1 MLIIGSKPLKNIN
14 IDDILDEFEENIRF
28 NFNIPNNN
36 NGTKQYIRIMNNHT
50 YFNKSNKELINKYK
64 YLNIDSNYLKEF
76 QNIYMKM
83 EHRGSIILANHENK
97 GLYNK
102 YLSNIRCIYKIKE
115 LPRMGIHGIMMC
127 LLDNNKSYKV
137 NKFNKNIFI
146 THYSLNE
153 EDNREHQY
161 VNIDNNK
168 QSNIYHNIEDEFN
181 IIIWLHNNNYIDATL
196 SLLQNKELPTIDCS
210 IVKPRYIMLIKLLKK
225 FGICILTDYF
235 DLSTINKLENDYDNI
250 FNTKK
255 NLIEKSEKKKCSN
268 DERIFYA
275 EKYSNSIK
283 ELFYDNNLFSDCAKA
298 YKSNLNKKT
307 LINKVEFKE
316 GVTTNSGA
324 GWHRDNHDCQ
334 FKALMYLTD
343 VNENNGNFQFI
354 TNSSKKYIGY
364 PKPRTQNYNTRF
376 ADETIND
383 LLNSNESLKLHNI
396 IGKKGTIVLVD
407 TTYIHRGNIIREGLR
422 KAITQY
428 FF

>member
-14 IDDILDEFEENIRF
+14 IDDILDSFEKNIRF
-28 NFNIPNNN
+28 NFNLPNNN
-36 NGTKQYIRIMNNHT
+36 NGTKQYIRIMNNHV
-50 YFNKSNKELINKYK
+50 YSNKDDKNIAQKYK
-64 YLNIDSNYLKEF
+64 HFNIDNGHLTKF
-76 QNIYMKM
+76 QNTYNKI
-83 EHRGSIILANHENK
+83 EDPNNIILANHSDKEK
-97 GLYNK
+97 YNDFLK
-102 YLSNIRCIYKIKE
+102 RNGCNYKINK
-115 LPRMGIHGIMMC
+115 LPRMGIHGIMRC
-127 LLDNNKSYKV
+127 LLNNI
-137 NKFNKNIFI
+137 KNIFI
-146 THYSLNE
+146 THYSLND
-153 EDNREHQY
+153 EDNRVHQY

-168 QSNIYHNIEDEFN
+168 QTNIHHNIEDEFN

-196 SLLQNKELPTIDCS
+196 SLLENKKLPTIDCS
-210 IVKPRYIMLIKLLKK
+210 IVKPRSIMLIKLLKK

-235 DLSTINKLENDYDNI
+235 DLSTINKLEKDYDNI
-250 FNTKK
+250 FNTKQ
-255 NLIEKSEKKKCSN
+255 NLIEKSEKEECSN

-354 TNSSKKYIGY
+354 TKSSKKYIGY

-376 ADETIND
+376 ADETVND
-383 LLNSNESLKLHNI
+383 LINKNESLNLHNI
-396 IGKKGTIVLVD
+396 IGKRGTIVLVD

>member
-14 IDDILDEFEENIRF
+14 IDDILDSFEKNIRF
-28 NFNIPNNN
+28 NFNLPNNN
-36 NGTKQYIRIMNNHT
+36 NGTKQSLRIMNSHV
-50 YFNKSNKELINKYK
+50 YSNKEDKNIAEKYK
-64 YLNIDSNYLKEF
+64 HFNIDNDHLTQF
-76 QNIYMKM
+76 QNTYMKM
-83 EHRGSIILANHENK
+83 QKPNSIILPNHSDKEKYNDFLKKNGCNDKLNK
-97 GLYNK
+97 
-102 YLSNIRCIYKIKE
+102 
-115 LPRMGIHGIMMC
+115 LPRMGIHGIMIC
-127 LLDNNKSYKV
+127 LLNNIKH
-137 NKFNKNIFI
+137 IFI

-153 EDNREHQY
+153 ENNKEHQY
-161 VNIDNNK
+161 INIDNNK
-168 QSNIYHNIEDEFN
+168 HSNIHHNIEDEFN

-196 SLLQNKELPTIDCS
+196 SLLQNTELPTIDCS
-210 IVKPRYIMLIKLLKK
+210 IVKPRSIMLIKLLKK

-235 DLSTINKLENDYDNI
+235 DLPTISKLEDEYDNI

-255 NLIEKSEKKKCSN
+255 NLIEKSEKEKCSN

-275 EKYSNSIK
+275 EKHSNSIK
-283 ELFYDNNLFSDCAKA
+283 ELFYDNNLFSECAKA

-316 GVTTNSGA
+316 GVITNSGA

-376 ADETIND
+376 ADETVND
-383 LLNSNESLKLHNI
+383 LINKNESLKLHNI

>member
-14 IDDILDEFEENIRF
+14 IDDILDSFEKNIRF
-28 NFNIPNNN
+28 NFNLPNNN
-36 NGTKQYIRIMNNHT
+36 NGTKQYIRIMNNHV
-50 YFNKSNKELINKYK
+50 YSNKDDKNIAEKYK
-64 YLNIDSNYLKEF
+64 HFNIDNDHLTKF
-76 QNIYMKM
+76 QNTYKKI
-83 EHRGSIILANHENK
+83 EDPNNIILANHSDK
-97 GLYNK
+97 KKYNDFLK
-102 YLSNIRCIYKIKE
+102 RNGCNYKINK
-115 LPRMGIHGIMMC
+115 LPRMGIHGIMRC
-127 LLDNNKSYKV
+127 LLNN
-137 NKFNKNIFI
+137 NKNIFI

-153 EDNREHQY
+153 EENKQHQY
-161 VNIDNNK
+161 VNINNNK
-168 QSNIYHNIEDEFN
+168 HSNIHHDIEDEFN

-196 SLLQNKELPTIDCS
+196 SLLQNKVLPTIDCN
-210 IVKPRYIMLIKLLKK
+210 IIKPRSNMLIKLLKK
-225 FGICILTDYF
+225 YGICILTDYF
-235 DLSTINKLENDYDNI
+235 DLSTINKLEDEYDNI
-250 FNTKK
+250 FNTKQ
-255 NLIEKSEKKKCSN
+255 NLIEKSEKEECSN

-275 EKYSNSIK
+275 ENYSNTIK
-283 ELFYDNNLFSDCAKA
+283 ELFYDNNLFSECAKA

-316 GVTTNSGA
+316 GIITNSGA

-376 ADETIND
+376 ADETVND
-383 LLNSNESLKLHNI
+383 LINKNQALKLHNI

>member
-14 IDDILDEFEENIRF
+14 IDDILDSFEKNIRF
-28 NFNIPNNN
+28 NFNLPNNN
-36 NGTKQYIRIMNNHT
+36 NGTNQYIRIMNNHV
-50 YFNKSNKELINKYK
+50 YSNKDDKNIAQKYK
-64 YLNIDSNYLKEF
+64 HFNIDNDHLTKF
-76 QNIYMKM
+76 QNTYNKI
-83 EHRGSIILANHENK
+83 EDPNNIILANHSDKEK
-97 GLYNK
+97 YNDFLK
-102 YLSNIRCIYKIKE
+102 RNGCNYKINK
-115 LPRMGIHGIMMC
+115 LPRMGIHGIMYC
-127 LLDNNKSYKV
+127 LLNNI
-137 NKFNKNIFI
+137 KNIFI

-153 EDNREHQY
+153 EDNKQHQY
-161 VNIDNNK
+161 LNINYIK
-168 QSNIYHNIEDEFN
+168 QSNIHHDIEDEFN

-196 SLLQNKELPTIDCS
+196 SLLENKKLPTIDCS
-210 IVKPRYIMLIKLLKK
+210 IVKPRSIMLIKLLKK

-235 DLSTINKLENDYDNI
+235 DLLTINKLEDEYDNI
-250 FNTKK
+250 FNTKQ
-255 NLIEKSEKKKCSN
+255 NLIEKSEIEECSN

-275 EKYSNSIK
+275 EKYSNIIK
-283 ELFYDNNLFSDCAKA
+283 ELFYNNNLFSDCAKV

-316 GVTTNSGA
+316 GVTINSGA

-354 TNSSKKYIGY
+354 TNSSKTYIGY

-376 ADETIND
+376 ADETVND
-383 LLNSNESLKLHNI
+383 LINKTESLKLHNI
-396 IGKKGTIVLVD
+396 IGKRGTIVLVD